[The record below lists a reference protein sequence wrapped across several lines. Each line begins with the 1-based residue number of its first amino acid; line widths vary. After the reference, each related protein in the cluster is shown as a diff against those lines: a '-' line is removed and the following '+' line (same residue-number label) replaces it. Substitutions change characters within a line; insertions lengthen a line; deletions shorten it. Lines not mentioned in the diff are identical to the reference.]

1 MGVRRDKQARE
12 QPAWTIDY
20 KDENGRRCRTRV
32 HGTKSSAQI
41 QYGLILEAV
50 EKGKMGLLQGERY
63 MYLKDLISMY
73 LKASETDGKSH
84 LTVRRIK
91 NATDALMRIIGG
103 KTPISTVTA
112 NRIEIYKQIRLS
124 EHTPRGTKL
133 TPSGLNSE
141 LKHNKAMFN
150 WALKKGFLQR
160 TPFLGVSFV
169 QIPDKSI
176 RFLSNEELTSLLRT
190 IKAEKDFEMQD
201 IINFY
206 LQTGARASELLAPKF
221 TWVNVDLNRR
231 IIILIGKRTKR
242 RTQPVNGLLKKILE
256 ERVGNK
262 YPFDLTYN
270 QVYRRLKKY
279 YEIAGI
285 KNASVHT
292 LRKTCGAIL
301 IQNGV
306 DIYRVSKWLGHS
318 TVSVTEKHYV
328 DLLKS
333 DYEDLSL
340 LLDQSASKY
349 L

>member
-1 MGVRRDKQARE
+1 
-12 QPAWTIDY
+12 
-20 KDENGRRCRTRV
+20 
-32 HGTKSSAQI
+32 
-41 QYGLILEAV
+41 
-50 EKGKMGLLQGERY
+50 
-63 MYLKDLISMY
+63 
-73 LKASETDGKSH
+73 
-84 LTVRRIK
+84 
-91 NATDALMRIIGG
+91 MRIIGG
-103 KTPISTVTA
+103 KNPISTVTA
-112 NRIEIYKQIRLS
+112 DRIENYKQIRLS
-124 EHTPRGTKL
+124 EYTPRGTKL

-150 WALKKGFLQR
+150 WALKKDFLQR
-160 TPFLGVSFV
+160 SPFLGVNFV
-169 QIPDKSI
+169 KIPDESI

-221 TWVNVDLNRR
+221 TWENVDLKRQ

-242 RTQPVNGLLKKILE
+242 RTQPVNGRLKKMLE
-256 ERVGNK
+256 ERIGNK
-262 YPFDLTYN
+262 CPFELTYN

-279 YEIAGI
+279 YKIAGI
-285 KNASVHT
+285 ENASVHT

-306 DIYRVSKWLGHS
+306 DIYRVSKWLGHT

-328 DLLKS
+328 DLIKS